1 MSKKKVRT
9 LEQKNAWIG
18 RGFLLPFYLGFIFFF
33 LPSLI
38 QSISYIFSDV
48 TIDIYGVHTKFNGL
62 ENLRYIFNTDL
73 DFKENL
79 INTLLELLWKTPV
92 VLISSLLMAI
102 LINKKF
108 FGRTLV
114 RAIFFLPVII
124 ASGVVMD
131 MIENDQIAASVMAGN
146 MVSGG
151 GGVISNN
158 SLEILLSQANIPEEL
173 MKMFM
178 NISNNI
184 FDVLFNCGIQMLIF
198 LAALQS
204 ISPSLYEASA
214 VEGASGWDN
223 FWTITIPMIL
233 PMMLVNF
240 VYTVVDSFTSSEN
253 LIMSQI
259 LENIEILRL
268 GHASA
273 ILWLFCLIIGLIF
286 GILFF
291 IANRYKLNDIS

>member
-1 MSKKKVRT
+1 MKRKVRT
-9 LEQKNAWIG
+9 LEQKSAWVG
-18 RGFLLPFYLGFIFFF
+18 RFFMAPFYLGFIFFF
-33 LPSLI
+33 VPCFI

-48 TIDIYGVHTKFNGL
+48 SIDIYGVHTKFNGL
-62 ENLRYIFNTDL
+62 ENLNYIFNKDL

-92 VLISSLLMAI
+92 VLISSLLLAI

-108 FGRTLV
+108 LGRTVV
-114 RAIFFLPVII
+114 RAIFFMPVII
-124 ASGVVMD
+124 ASGVVMS
-131 MIENDQIAASVMAGN
+131 MIKNDQIAANVMAGN

-151 GGVISNN
+151 GGVVSND
-158 SLEILLSQANIPEEL
+158 SLEALLAQANLPEEL
-173 MKMFM
+173 MKLFV

-214 VEGASGWDN
+214 VEGASKWDD

-233 PMMLVNF
+233 PMMIVNL
-240 VYTVVDSFTSSEN
+240 VYTVVDSFTSSGN
-253 LIMSQI
+253 LIMNQI

-273 ILWLFCLIIGLIF
+273 ILWVFCLIIGLIL
-286 GILFF
+286 GVLFF
-291 IANRYKLNDIS
+291 IFNRYKLNDIN

>member
-1 MSKKKVRT
+1 MKKKVHT
-9 LEQKNAWIG
+9 LEQKNAWVG
-18 RGFLLPFYLGFIFFF
+18 RGFMLPFYLGFIFFF
-33 LPSLI
+33 MPSLI
-38 QSISYIFSDV
+38 ESISYIFSDV
-48 TIDIYGVHTKFNGL
+48 SIDIYGVHTKFNGL
-62 ENLRYIFNTDL
+62 ENLDYIFNTDL

-102 LINKKF
+102 VINKKF
-108 FGRTLV
+108 FGRTVV
-114 RAIFFLPVII
+114 RAIFFMPVII
-124 ASGVVMD
+124 ASGVVMN
-131 MIENDQIAASVMAGN
+131 MIKNDQIAANVMAGN

-151 GGVISNN
+151 GGVVSND
-158 SLEILLSQANIPEEL
+158 SLEVLLAQAHLPEEL
-173 MKMFM
+173 MTLFM

-214 VEGASGWDN
+214 VEGASKWDD

-233 PMMLVNF
+233 PMMIVNL

-253 LIMSQI
+253 LIMNQI

-291 IANRYKLNDIS
+291 IFNHYKLNDIS

>member
-1 MSKKKVRT
+1 M
-9 LEQKNAWIG
+9 
-18 RGFLLPFYLGFIFFF
+18 
-33 LPSLI
+33 
-38 QSISYIFSDV
+38 
-48 TIDIYGVHTKFNGL
+48 
-62 ENLRYIFNTDL
+62 
-73 DFKENL
+73 
-79 INTLLELLWKTPV
+79 
-92 VLISSLLMAI
+92 
-102 LINKKF
+102 
-108 FGRTLV
+108 
-114 RAIFFLPVII
+114 PVII
-124 ASGVVMD
+124 ASGVVMN
-131 MIENDQIAASVMAGN
+131 MIENDQIAANVMAGN

-151 GGVISNN
+151 GGVVSND
-158 SLEILLSQANIPEEL
+158 SLETLLTQAHLPEEL
-173 MKMFM
+173 MTLFM

-214 VEGASGWDN
+214 VEGASKWDD

-233 PMMLVNF
+233 PMMIVNF

-253 LIMSQI
+253 LIMNQI

-273 ILWLFCLIIGLIF
+273 ILWIFCLIIGLIF

-291 IANRYKLNDIS
+291 IFNHYKLNDIS